1 MQLTITHVNEVT
13 VISVDV
19 NALDAS
25 NSKDL
30 KAKVAPEIVPGA
42 KVLLNL
48 SKLKFVDSSGLGSM
62 LHCLRQLEGMNGQLK
77 LCCMAKPV
85 RSIFELVRMHKIFE
99 IHITEEEALRSFEA
113 VLEGSK

>member
-1 MQLTITHVNEVT
+1 
-13 VISVDV
+13 
-19 NALDAS
+19 
-25 NSKDL
+25 
-30 KAKVAPEIVPGA
+30 
-42 KVLLNL
+42 
-48 SKLKFVDSSGLGSM
+48 
-62 LHCLRQLEGMNGQLK
+62 MNGQLK